1 MSQIIF
7 EEISEDASPELSVL
21 ESEGIRAVYLNGN
34 QLYILEHEDK
44 TNNRYV
50 AVQLYLTHGI
60 DQLKIAQA
68 WAVTIRSINTWV
80 AAYREF
86 GLDGLKDQKLGR
98 PQKLNDR
105 TRARIFQLREA
116 NHKIPEIAQKVK
128 LSVRSVK
135 RVLDLQEVEQTEF
148 FQLHESAEDAE
159 AEELEELEQPAQ
171 DNPVDPLNRS
181 AERMAAYIGM
191 LEDAQPIFAD
201 CEHVEGAGS
210 LLAVAIVAGTGFFD
224 AVQQVYRTIGPSFY
238 GLRNIFMTLLLMALL
253 RIKNPEQ
260 MNRNNPLKVGR
271 VLGLDRAPSV
281 KTIRRK
287 LELLGAREQAANLM
301 NLRSKEIMQRE
312 NFPDAILF
320 VDGHVQCYH
329 GKKKVG
335 QTWSSS
341 KNRVVK
347 AVSDYW
353 VNLADAT
360 PLLCIPTSFNE
371 RLNKMLPQ
379 IIRRAQKS
387 CLGRR
392 ITVVFD
398 RGGADGA
405 TYELLIK
412 LGCDF
417 IAYHKNPK
425 PVQSEVFIKEETL
438 INGKKYAYAPHE
450 RDCEI
455 PVYTSNSKGSRRKTG
470 RSVKVREIIV
480 RREDGRYTHV
490 ITTRTDLKPVE
501 VCERLFARWT
511 QENFFKYMIETY
523 NLDHLYTY
531 RSGTVPEEIDH
542 PNPEHTRLE
551 KQRKKMRQ
559 RIVAILGKQLENIA
573 TNKLEQLAKLYQGK
587 KGSEL
592 KELAAK
598 LKQIDLAMK
607 LTPKRKTAADYATLE
622 SETRLIGNLVK
633 MTAWDAEGTLARLV
647 GDVSKAINGN
657 ERGMVAAF
665 LSSTGSLKV
674 SANQLHISLQ
684 KQADPSR
691 TRLLE
696 HLCKVITERQA
707 CYPGT
712 DLKMVFEVSD
722 QSAN

>member
-7 EEISEDASPELSVL
+7 EEINQAAITELCVL
-21 ESEGIRAVYLNGN
+21 QSEGIRAVYLNGN
-34 QLYILEHEDK
+34 QLYVLEPEDK

-60 DQLKIAQA
+60 DQLKIAKA
-68 WAVTIRSINTWV
+68 WGVTLRSINAWV

-86 GLDGLKDQKLGR
+86 GLNGLKDLKQGR
-98 PQKLNDR
+98 AQKLNNR

-135 RVLDLQEVEQTEF
+135 RVLDQGEVEQTEF
-148 FQLHESAEDAE
+148 YDLHETAAEAE
-159 AEELEELEQPAQ
+159 AEELEELDQPTES
-171 DNPVDPLNRS
+171 NEVDPLNRS
-181 AERMAAYIGM
+181 GDRMAAYIGM

-201 CEHVEGAGS
+201 CQQVEGAGS
-210 LLAVAIVAGTGFFD
+210 LLAVAIVAATGFFD

-238 GLRNIFMTLLLMALL
+238 GLRNSFMTLLLMALL
-253 RIKNPEQ
+253 RI
-260 MNRNNPLKVGR
+260 
-271 VLGLDRAPSV
+271 
-281 KTIRRK
+281 
-287 LELLGAREQAANLM
+287 
-301 NLRSKEIMQRE
+301 
-312 NFPDAILF
+312 
-320 VDGHVQCYH
+320 
-329 GKKKVG
+329 KVG

-347 AVSDYW
+347 GVSDYW

-360 PLLCIPTSFNE
+360 PLLCIPTSFNQ

-379 IIRRAQKS
+379 IILSAQKS
-387 CLGRR
+387 CSGRR

-425 PVQSEVFIKEETL
+425 PVQSEIFIKEETL
-438 INGKKYAYAPHE
+438 INGKKYALAAHE

-490 ITTRTDLKPVE
+490 ITTRTDLKTVQ

-542 PNPEHTRLE
+542 PNPEYTRLE
-551 KQRKKMRQ
+551 KQRKKIRQ
-559 RIVAILGKQLENIA
+559 RIVAILGKELENIA
-573 TNKLEQLAKLYQGK
+573 MNNLEHLVKLYQGK
-587 KGSEL
+587 KATEL

-598 LKQIDLAMK
+598 LKKIDLALK

-622 SETRLIGNLVK
+622 SETRMIGNLVK

-647 GDVSKAINGN
+647 GDVSKASNAN

-665 LSSTGSLKV
+665 LSTTGGLRVAHK
-674 SANQLHISLQ
+674 QLHITLQ
-684 KQADPSR
+684 RQSEPSR

-712 DLKMVFEVSD
+712 DLKMVFEVVRQPAS
-722 QSAN
+722 

>member
-7 EEISEDASPELSVL
+7 EEINQVDIPEFSVI

-34 QLYILEHEDK
+34 QLYVLEPEDK

-50 AVQLYLTHGI
+50 AVQLYLTHGV
-60 DQLKIAQA
+60 DQLKIAKA
-68 WAVTIRSINTWV
+68 WKVTIRTINAWV
-80 AAYREF
+80 ALYREL
-86 GLDGLKDQKLGR
+86 GLDGLKDHKQGR
-98 PQKLNDR
+98 PQKLNTR
-105 TRARIFQLREA
+105 TRTRIIKLREA
-116 NHKIPEIAQKVK
+116 NYKIPQIAQKVK

-135 RVLDLQEVEQTEF
+135 RVLDHNEVEQTEF
-148 FQLHESAEDAE
+148 YQLQESAAEAE
-159 AEELEELEQPAQ
+159 AEELEELDKLTAG
-171 DNPVDPLNRS
+171 NPVDPLNRS
-181 AERMAAYIGM
+181 SDRMAAYTGM

-201 CEHVEGAGS
+201 CQHVEGAGS
-210 LLAVAIVAGTGFFD
+210 LLAVAVVAGTGFFN

-260 MNRNNPLKVGR
+260 MNQNNPLKVGR
-271 VLGLDRAPSV
+271 VLGLDRAPAV

-287 LELLGAREQAANLM
+287 LEVLAAREQAANLM
-301 NLRSKEIMQRE
+301 NLRSKEIMKGE
-312 NFPDAILF
+312 NFPDAVLF

-329 GKKKVG
+329 GQKKVG

-360 PLLCIPTSFNE
+360 PLLCIPTSFNQ

-379 IIRRAQKS
+379 IIIQAQKS
-387 CLGRR
+387 CSGRT

-405 TYELLIK
+405 AYELLVK

-425 PVQSEVFIKEETL
+425 PIQPEVFIEQNTQ
-438 INGKKYAYAPHE
+438 INGRKYAYAPHE
-450 RDCEI
+450 RNCEI
-455 PVYTSNSKGSRRKTG
+455 PVYINDSNGSRRKTT

-490 ITTRTDLKPVE
+490 ITTRKDLNAIE
-501 VCERLFARWT
+501 VCGRLFARWV

-531 RSGTVPEEIDH
+531 RSSTVPEEIDH
-542 PNPEHTRLE
+542 PNPEYTRLE
-551 KQRKKMRQ
+551 KQRKKIRQ
-559 RIVAILGKQLENIA
+559 RIVVILGKELENIA
-573 TNKLEQLAKLYQGK
+573 TNKLEQLAKLHEGK
-587 KGSEL
+587 KGTEL
-592 KELAAK
+592 KQLAAK
-598 LKQIDLAMK
+598 LKEIDLVVK

-647 GDVSKAINGN
+647 GELSKAINRN
-657 ERGMVAAF
+657 ERGIVTAF
-665 LSSTGSLKV
+665 LSTTGSLRV
-674 SANQLHISLQ
+674 SDNQLHVTFQ
-684 KQADPSR
+684 KQAEPSR

-696 HLCKVITERQA
+696 QLCKVITERRA

-712 DLKMVFEVSD
+712 ALKMVFEV
-722 QSAN
+722 ANQTDS

>member
-7 EEISEDASPELSVL
+7 EEINQVNSPEFSVIQ
-21 ESEGIRAVYLNGN
+21 SEGIRAVYLNGN
-34 QLYILEHEDK
+34 QLYVLESEDK
-44 TNNRYV
+44 TNDRYV
-50 AVQLYLTHGI
+50 AVQLYLTHGV
-60 DQLKIAQA
+60 DQLKIAKA
-68 WAVTIRSINTWV
+68 WKVNIRTINAWV
-80 AAYREF
+80 ALYRES
-86 GLDGLKDQKLGR
+86 GLDGLKDDKQGR
-98 PQKLNDR
+98 PQKLN
-105 TRARIFQLREA
+105 TRRRNRIIQLREA
-116 NHKIPEIAQKVK
+116 NYKIPQIAQKVK

-135 RVLDLQEVEQTEF
+135 RVLDQSDVEQTEF
-148 FQLHESAEDAE
+148 YDLRESAAQAEDQ
-159 AEELEELEQPAQ
+159 ELEELETSTAE
-171 DNPVDPLNRS
+171 NPVDPLNRS
-181 AERMAAYIGM
+181 SDRMAAYAGM

-201 CEHVEGAGS
+201 CQHVEGAGS
-210 LLAVAIVAGTGFFD
+210 LLAVALVAGTGFFD

-260 MNRNNPLKVGR
+260 MNQNNPLKVGR
-271 VLGLDRAPSV
+271 VLGLDRAPAV

-287 LELLGAREQAANLM
+287 LEVLAAREQAANLM
-301 NLRSKEIMQRE
+301 NLRSKEIMNGE
-312 NFPDAILF
+312 NFPDAVLF

-360 PLLCIPTSFNE
+360 PLLCIPTSFNQ

-379 IIRRAQKS
+379 IIIQAQKS
-387 CLGRR
+387 CSGRA

-405 TYELLIK
+405 TYEQLVK

-425 PVQSEVFIKEETL
+425 PIQPEVFIKQPTQ
-438 INGKKYAYAPHE
+438 INGRSYAYAPHE
-450 RDCEI
+450 RNCEI
-455 PVYTSNSKGSRRKTG
+455 PVYINDSKGSSRKTK

-480 RREDGRYTHV
+480 RRQDGRYTHV
-490 ITTRTDLKPVE
+490 ITTRKNLNAIDA
-501 VCERLFARWT
+501 CARLFARWT

-531 RSGTVPEEIDH
+531 RSGTVPEEVDH
-542 PNPEHTRLE
+542 PNPEYTRLE

-559 RIVAILGKQLENIA
+559 RIVAILGKELENIA
-573 TNKLEQLAKLYQGK
+573 VNKLQQLARLYQGK
-587 KGSEL
+587 KGNEL

-598 LKQIDLAMK
+598 LKEIEQTLK
-607 LTPKRKTAADYATLE
+607 LTPKRTTAADYATLE

-633 MTAWDAEGTLARLV
+633 MTAWDVEGSLAGLV
-647 GDVSKAINGN
+647 GTVSKAINGN

-665 LSSTGSLKV
+665 LSTTGSFKV
-674 SANQLHISLQ
+674 SATHLHITLEQ
-684 KQADPSR
+684 QAEPSR
-691 TRLLE
+691 TRVLE
-696 HLCKVITERQA
+696 HLCQVISDRQL

-712 DLKMVFEVSD
+712 ELKLVFEVAK
-722 QSAN
+722 QPAN

>member
-1 MSQIIF
+1 M
-7 EEISEDASPELSVL
+7 
-21 ESEGIRAVYLNGN
+21 
-34 QLYILEHEDK
+34 
-44 TNNRYV
+44 
-50 AVQLYLTHGI
+50 THGI
-60 DQLKIAQA
+60 EQLKIAQA
-68 WAVTIRSINTWV
+68 WAVTIRSINAWV

-86 GLDGLKDQKLGR
+86 GIEGLKDQKLGR

-105 TRARIFQLREA
+105 TRTRIFQLREA

-128 LSVRSVK
+128 LSARSVK
-135 RVLDLQEVEQTEF
+135 RVLQEKTAEQTEF
-148 FQLHESAEDAE
+148 CDLQEAATDAE
-159 AEELEELEQPAQ
+159 AQELAQLEPPNEDSQ
-171 DNPVDPLNRS
+171 VDPLNRS
-181 AERMAAYIGM
+181 GDRMAAYAGM
-191 LEDAQPIFAD
+191 LEDAQPIFAN
-201 CEHVEGAGS
+201 CEHVEGAGC
-210 LLAVAIVAGTGFFD
+210 LLAVAIVAATGFFN
-224 AVQQVYRTIGPSFY
+224 AVQQVYQTIGPSFY
-238 GLRNIFMTLLLMALL
+238 GLRNTFMTLLLMALL

-260 MNRNNPLKVGR
+260 MNQNNPLKLGR

-301 NLRSKEIMQRE
+301 NLRSKEIMQGE

-320 VDGHVQCYH
+320 VDGHVQRYH

-379 IIRRAQKS
+379 IILRAQKS

-392 ITVVFD
+392 ITVIFD
-398 RGGADGA
+398 RGGADAA
-405 TYELLIK
+405 TYELL
-412 LGCDF
+412 
-417 IAYHKNPK
+417 
-425 PVQSEVFIKEETL
+425 
-438 INGKKYAYAPHE
+438 
-450 RDCEI
+450 EI

-480 RREDGRYTHV
+480 RREDGRYKHV
-490 ITTRTDLKPVE
+490 ITTRKDLKTLE

-531 RSGTVPEEIDH
+531 RSNNVPEEIDH
-542 PNPEHTRLE
+542 PNPEYTRLE
-551 KQRKKMRQ
+551 KQRKKIRQ
-559 RIVAILGKQLENIA
+559 RIAAIPGKELENIA
-573 TNKLEQLAKLYQGK
+573 MNNLEHLVKLYQAKKGK
-587 KGSEL
+587 KL
-592 KELAAK
+592 KELATK
-598 LKQIDLAMK
+598 LKEIDQALK

-622 SETRLIGNLVK
+622 SETRMIGNLVK
-633 MTAWDAEGTLARLV
+633 MTAWDAEGTLAQLV
-647 GDVSKAINGN
+647 GNVSKAINTN

-665 LSSTGSLKV
+665 LSTTGRLRVADK
-674 SANQLHISLQ
+674 QLRITLQ
-684 KQADPSR
+684 SQSEPSR

-696 HLCKVITERQA
+696 HLCRIITERQA

-712 DLKMVFEVSD
+712 DMKMVFEVVR
-722 QSAN
+722 QPHC

>member
-1 MSQIIF
+1 M
-7 EEISEDASPELSVL
+7 
-21 ESEGIRAVYLNGN
+21 
-34 QLYILEHEDK
+34 
-44 TNNRYV
+44 
-50 AVQLYLTHGI
+50 THGI
-60 DQLKIAQA
+60 EQLKIAQA
-68 WAVTIRSINTWV
+68 WAVTIRSINAWV

-86 GLDGLKDQKLGR
+86 GIEGLKDQKLGR

-105 TRARIFQLREA
+105 TRTRIFQLREA

-128 LSVRSVK
+128 LSARSVK
-135 RVLDLQEVEQTEF
+135 RVLQEKTAEQTEF
-148 FQLHESAEDAE
+148 CDLQEAATDAE
-159 AEELEELEQPAQ
+159 AQELAQLEPPNEDSQ
-171 DNPVDPLNRS
+171 VDPLNRS
-181 AERMAAYIGM
+181 GDRMAAYAGM
-191 LEDAQPIFAD
+191 LEDAQPIFAN
-201 CEHVEGAGS
+201 CEHVEGAGC
-210 LLAVAIVAGTGFFD
+210 LLAVAIVAATGFFN
-224 AVQQVYRTIGPSFY
+224 AVQQVYQTIGPSFY
-238 GLRNIFMTLLLMALL
+238 GLRNTFMTLLLMALL

-260 MNRNNPLKVGR
+260 MNQNNPLKLGR
-271 VLGLDRAPSV
+271 VLGLDRAASV

-301 NLRSKEIMQRE
+301 NLRSKEIMQGE

-320 VDGHVQCYH
+320 VDGHVQRYH

-379 IIRRAQKS
+379 IILRAQKS

-392 ITVVFD
+392 ITVIFD
-398 RGGADGA
+398 RGGADAA

-425 PVQSEVFIKEETL
+425 PVQSEVFLKEETQ
-438 INGKKYAYAPHE
+438 INGKKYSYAPHE

-490 ITTRTDLKPVE
+490 ITTRKDLKTLE

-531 RSGTVPEEIDH
+531 RSNNVPEEIDH
-542 PNPEHTRLE
+542 PNPEYTRLE
-551 KQRKKMRQ
+551 KQRKKIRQ
-559 RIVAILGKQLENIA
+559 RIAAIPGKELENIA
-573 TNKLEQLAKLYQGK
+573 MNNLEHLVKLYQAKKGK
-587 KGSEL
+587 KL
-592 KELAAK
+592 KELATK
-598 LKQIDLAMK
+598 LKEIDQALK

-622 SETRLIGNLVK
+622 SETRMIGNLVK
-633 MTAWDAEGTLARLV
+633 MTAWDAEGTLAQLV
-647 GDVSKAINGN
+647 GNVSKAINTN

-665 LSSTGSLKV
+665 LSTTGRLRVADK
-674 SANQLHISLQ
+674 QLRITLQ
-684 KQADPSR
+684 SQSEPSR

-696 HLCKVITERQA
+696 HLCRIITERQA

-712 DLKMVFEVSD
+712 DMKMVFEVVR
-722 QSAN
+722 QPHC

>member
-7 EEISEDASPELSVL
+7 EEINQVDIPEFSVI

-68 WAVTIRSINTWV
+68 WAVTIRSINAWV

-86 GLDGLKDQKLGR
+86 GLDGLKDKKLGR

-135 RVLDLQEVEQTEF
+135 RVLDQSDGEQTEF
-148 FQLHESAEDAE
+148 YDLHETAAQAQ
-159 AEELEELEQPAQ
+159 AEELEELDQPTDSNQ
-171 DNPVDPLNRS
+171 VDPLNRS
-181 AERMAAYIGM
+181 GDRMAAYSGM

-210 LLAVAIVAGTGFFD
+210 LLAVAIVAATGFFD

-238 GLRNIFMTLLLMALL
+238 GLRNSFMTLLFMALL
-253 RIKNPEQ
+253 RIKNTEQ
-260 MNRNNPLKVGR
+260 MNRNNPLKLGR
-271 VLGLDRAPSV
+271 LLGLDRAPCV

-287 LELLGAREQAANLM
+287 LEVLGTREQAANLM
-301 NLRSKEIMQRE
+301 NLRSKEIMQGE
-312 NFPDAILF
+312 IFPDAVLF
-320 VDGHVQCYH
+320 VDAHVQCYH

-371 RLNKMLPQ
+371 HLNKMLPQ
-379 IIRRAQKS
+379 IVLRAQKS
-387 CLGRR
+387 CSGRR

-398 RGGADGA
+398 RGGADAA

-425 PVQSEVFIKEETL
+425 LVQSEVFLKKETL
-438 INGKKYAYAPHE
+438 INGKKYAYAPHDE

-490 ITTRTDLKPVE
+490 ITTRTDLSAVE
-501 VCERLFARWT
+501 VCAVLFARWT

-542 PNPEHTRLE
+542 PNPEYTRLE

-559 RIVAILGKQLENIA
+559 RIVAILGKELQNIA
-573 TNKLEQLAKLYQGK
+573 INNLEDLVKLYQGK
-587 KGSEL
+587 KGTEL
-592 KELAAK
+592 KELATK
-598 LKQIDLAMK
+598 LKEIDLALK
-607 LTPKRKTAADYATLE
+607 LRPKRKTAADYATLE
-622 SETRLIGNLVK
+622 SETRI
-633 MTAWDAEGTLARLV
+633 
-647 GDVSKAINGN
+647 
-657 ERGMVAAF
+657 
-665 LSSTGSLKV
+665 
-674 SANQLHISLQ
+674 
-684 KQADPSR
+684 
-691 TRLLE
+691 
-696 HLCKVITERQA
+696 
-707 CYPGT
+707 
-712 DLKMVFEVSD
+712 
-722 QSAN
+722 

>member
-1 MSQIIF
+1 MNQIIF
-7 EEISEDASPELSVL
+7 EEISDDASPELSVL
-21 ESEGIRAVYLNGN
+21 QSQGIRAVYLNGN
-34 QLYILEHEDK
+34 QLYILEPEDK

-68 WAVTIRSINTWV
+68 WAVTIRSINAWV

-86 GLDGLKDQKLGR
+86 GIEGLKDQKLGR

-135 RVLDLQEVEQTEF
+135 RVLDQGDGEQTEF
-148 FQLHESAEDAE
+148 YDLHETAAQAE
-159 AEELEELEQPAQ
+159 AEELEELDQPTE
-171 DNPVDPLNRS
+171 DNQVDPLNRS
-181 AERMAAYIGM
+181 GDRMAAYIGM
-191 LEDAQPIFAD
+191 LEDAQPIFAN
-201 CEHVEGAGS
+201 CQHVEGAGS
-210 LLAVAIVAGTGFFD
+210 LLAVAIVAATGFFD

-238 GLRNIFMTLLLMALL
+238 GLRNSFMTLLFMALL

-260 MNRNNPLKVGR
+260 MNRNNPLKLGR
-271 VLGLDRAPSV
+271 VLGLDRAPCV

-301 NLRSKEIMQRE
+301 NLRSKEIMQGE

-371 RLNKMLPQ
+371 RLNKIVL
-379 IIRRAQKS
+379 RAQKS
-387 CLGRR
+387 CAGRA
-392 ITVVFD
+392 ITVIFD
-398 RGGADGA
+398 RGGADA
-405 TYELLIK
+405 STYELLIK

-417 IAYHKNPK
+417 ITYHKNPK
-425 PVQSEVFIKEETL
+425 PISPEVFVKKETQ
-438 INGKKYAYAPHE
+438 INGRKYGYGPHE

-490 ITTRTDLKPVE
+490 ITTRKDLSTVE

-531 RSGTVPEEIDH
+531 RSGNVPEEIDH
-542 PNPEHTRLE
+542 PNPEYTRLE
-551 KQRKKMRQ
+551 KQRKQMRQ
-559 RIVAILGKQLENIA
+559 RIVAILGKELENIA
-573 TNKLEQLAKLYQGK
+573 MNKLERLVKLYQGK
-587 KGSEL
+587 KGKEL
-592 KELAAK
+592 KELATK
-598 LKQIDLAMK
+598 LKEIDLALK

-622 SETRLIGNLVK
+622 SETRMIGNLVK

-647 GDVSKAINGN
+647 GDVSKAINAN

-665 LSSTGSLKV
+665 LSTTGKLRV
-674 SANQLHISLQ
+674 SDKQLHITLQ
-684 KQADPSR
+684 RQSEPSR

-696 HLCKVITERQA
+696 HLCRVITERQA

-712 DLKMVFEVSD
+712 DLKMVFEVVRQTDS
-722 QSAN
+722 

>member
-7 EEISEDASPELSVL
+7 EEISQAAITELSVL
-21 ESEGIRAVYLNGN
+21 QSEGIQAVYLNGN
-34 QLYILEHEDK
+34 QLYVLEPEDK
-44 TNNRYV
+44 TNDRYV
-50 AVQLYLTHGI
+50 AVQLYLTHAV
-60 DQLKIAQA
+60 DQLKIAKA
-68 WAVTIRSINTWV
+68 WGVTLRSINAWI

-86 GLDGLKDQKLGR
+86 GLQGLKDQKQGR
-98 PQKLNDR
+98 PQKLNAR
-105 TRARIFQLREA
+105 TRTRIFQLREA
-116 NHKIPEIAQKVK
+116 NYKIPEIAQKVK

-135 RVLDLQEVEQTEF
+135 RVLDQKEVEQATFYDLQEN
-148 FQLHESAEDAE
+148 AADAE
-159 AEELEELEQPAQ
+159 AEELEELEQKTAQ
-171 DNPVDPLNRS
+171 GNEVDPLNRS
-181 AERMAAYIGM
+181 GDRMAAYIGM

-210 LLAVAIVAGTGFFD
+210 LLAIAVVAGTGFFD
-224 AVQQVYRTIGPSFY
+224 AIKQVYRTIGPSFY

-260 MNRNNPLKVGR
+260 MNRNNPLKLGR

-301 NLRSKEIMQRE
+301 NLRSKEIMQGE
-312 NFPDAILF
+312 SFPDAILF

-353 VNLADAT
+353 VNLTDAT

-379 IIRRAQKS
+379 IILRAQKS
-387 CLGRR
+387 CSGRA
-392 ITVVFD
+392 ITVIFD
-398 RGGADGA
+398 RGGADAA

-425 PVQSEVFIKEETL
+425 ELPSKTWVKKETQ
-438 INGKKYAYAPHE
+438 INGKKYAYAPYE

-455 PVYTSNSKGSRRKTG
+455 PVYMDNSKGSRRKTG

-480 RREDGRYTHV
+480 QRNDGRHTHV
-490 ITTRTDLKPVE
+490 ITTRKDLSALE
-501 VCERLFARWT
+501 ACGRLFARWS

-531 RSGTVPEEIDH
+531 RNGTVPKEIDH
-542 PNPEHTRLE
+542 PNPEYTRLE

-559 RIVAILGKQLENIA
+559 RIVAILGKELENIA
-573 TNKLEQLAKLYQGK
+573 TNKLEQLAKLHQGK
-587 KGSEL
+587 KGIEL
-592 KELAAK
+592 KQLAAK
-598 LKQIDLAMK
+598 LKEIDLAMK

-622 SETRLIGNLVK
+622 SETRLLGNLVK
-633 MTAWDAEGTLARLV
+633 MTAWDAEGSLAQIV
-647 GDVSKAINGN
+647 GTISKAINGN

-665 LSSTGSLKV
+665 LSTTGSLKV
-674 SANQLHISLQ
+674 SATQLHISLQ
-684 KQADPSR
+684 KQAEPLR

-696 HLCKVITERQA
+696 HLCQVINERQA

-712 DLKMVFEVSD
+712 NLKMVFEV
-722 QSAN
+722 AG

>member
-7 EEISEDASPELSVL
+7 EEISEDAIAELSVL
-21 ESEGIRAVYLNGN
+21 QSQGVRAVYLNGN
-34 QLYILEHEDK
+34 QLYILEPEDK

-68 WAVTIRSINTWV
+68 WAVTIRSINAWV

-86 GLDGLKDQKLGR
+86 GIQGLKDQKLGR

-105 TRARIFQLREA
+105 IRARIFQLREA

-135 RVLDLQEVEQTEF
+135 RVLDQSDGEQTELYD
-148 FQLHESAEDAE
+148 LHETAAEAE
-159 AEELEELEQPAQ
+159 AEELEELDQPT
-171 DNPVDPLNRS
+171 DSNKVDPLDRS
-181 AERMAAYIGM
+181 GDRMAAYIGM

-210 LLAVAIVAGTGFFD
+210 LLAVAIVAATGFFD

-238 GLRNIFMTLLLMALL
+238 GLRNSFMTLLFMALL

-260 MNRNNPLKVGR
+260 MNQNNPLKLGR
-271 VLGLDRAPSV
+271 VLGLDRAPCV

-287 LELLGAREQAANLM
+287 LEVLGAREQAANLM
-301 NLRSKEIMQRE
+301 NLRSKEIMQGE
-312 NFPDAILF
+312 NFPDAVLF

-379 IIRRAQKS
+379 IVLRAQKS
-387 CLGRR
+387 CAGRA
-392 ITVVFD
+392 ITVIFD
-398 RGGADGA
+398 RGGADAA

-417 IAYHKNPK
+417 IAYHKNPN
-425 PVQSEVFIKEETL
+425 PIQSEVFAKKETQ
-438 INGKKYAYAPHE
+438 INGRKYAYGPYE

-455 PVYTSNSKGSRRKTG
+455 PVYTSNSKGSRRKTQ
-470 RSVKVREIIV
+470 RRVKLREIIV

-490 ITTRTDLKPVE
+490 ITTRKDLSAVE
-501 VCERLFARWT
+501 VCAVLFARWT
-511 QENFFKYMIETY
+511 QENFFKYMLETY

-542 PNPEHTRLE
+542 PNPEYTRLE
-551 KQRKKMRQ
+551 KQRKKIRQ
-559 RIVAILGKQLENIA
+559 RIVAILGKELENIA
-573 TNKLEQLAKLYQGK
+573 MNKLEHLVKLYQGK
-587 KGSEL
+587 KGTEL

-598 LKQIDLAMK
+598 LKKIDLALK

-622 SETRLIGNLVK
+622 SETRMIGNLVK

-647 GDVSKAINGN
+647 GDVSKAINAN

-665 LSSTGSLKV
+665 LSTTGRLRV
-674 SANQLHISLQ
+674 SDKQLHITLQ
-684 KQADPSR
+684 RQSEPLR

-696 HLCKVITERQA
+696 HLCRVITERQA

-712 DLKMVFEVSD
+712 DLKMVFEVVR
-722 QSAN
+722 